1 MRVLIRQL
9 FGQWS
14 LFLVI
19 SCMSVTSVSAA
30 VQVKGLYEVEVPVSN
45 QARQERRRAL
55 RTGLSDL
62 ITRLT
67 GSQALEE
74 FGQFMSVLDRAST
87 YVEQYRYRES
97 VNPDL
102 KPKQKPDLIL
112 WIRFNRKAI
121 QKLLREQQLPLWGS
135 TRPETLVWIVIQD
148 QNGRQLL
155 TANEENSTY
164 LSVLTHAR
172 RRGVPVL
179 VPLMDL
185 EDQRKVRVGDI
196 WGGFSGSIKK
206 ASTRY
211 ATENIL
217 VGRVFPVAKGW
228 ASRWTMLSTL
238 GEQHWSGTGAKI
250 DKVVAVG
257 FDGLGDLMASR
268 YAMKSAHND
277 GQFHLKIAAI
287 NSLDSYAKASQYL
300 SNLSLITRFHPIS
313 FEQGYATFALE
324 ISGTLEGLK
333 QVLALEQ
340 RLLIDD
346 EILPIQPVVNVNT
359 APNIN
364 TVPNV
369 SAAPEDKTVLEI
381 TPPVITINYRLKL

>member
-9 FGQWS
+9 FGQWG
-14 LFLVI
+14 LFLTVL
-19 SCMSVTSVSAA
+19 CMSVTSVNAA
-30 VQVKGLYEVEVPVSN
+30 VQVEGLYEVEVPVNN
-45 QARQERRRAL
+45 QARQERKRAL

-67 GSQALEE
+67 GAQALEE
-74 FGQFMSVLDRAST
+74 FGQFMSVLARAST

-97 VNPDL
+97 VNPDA
-102 KPKQKPDLIL
+102 KPEQKPDLIL

-148 QNGRQLL
+148 QDGRELL
-155 TANEENSTY
+155 AANEENSVY
-164 LSVLTHAR
+164 RSVLTHAR

-185 EDQRKVRVGDI
+185 EDQRNVSVGDI

-217 VGRVFPVAKGW
+217 VGRVFPVVKGW
-228 ASRWTMLSTL
+228 ESRWTMLSTL
-238 GEQHWSGTGAKI
+238 GEQHWSGTGKKI

-268 YAMKSAHND
+268 YALKSTQNEN
-277 GQFHLKIAAI
+277 QFHLKIAAI
-287 NSLDSYAKASQYL
+287 DSLESYAKASQYL
-300 SNLSLITRFHPIS
+300 SNLSLITRFYPIS
-313 FEQGYATFALE
+313 FEQGYATFSLE

-333 QVLALEQ
+333 QVLALER
-340 RLLIDD
+340 RLLVDN
-346 EILPIQPVVNVNT
+346 EILPTQPVVNISKT
-359 APNIN
+359 L
-364 TVPNV
+364 
-369 SAAPEDKTVLEI
+369 EDKAIVENAN
-381 TPPVITINYRLKL
+381 PVITINYRLKL